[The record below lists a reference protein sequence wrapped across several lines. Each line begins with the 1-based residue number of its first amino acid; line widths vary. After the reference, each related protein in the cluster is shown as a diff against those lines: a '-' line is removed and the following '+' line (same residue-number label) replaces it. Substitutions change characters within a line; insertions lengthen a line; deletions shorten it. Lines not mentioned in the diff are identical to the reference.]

1 MNNELTENK
10 RYHIINFSNEYTVHK
25 VNIYIRENSFTQ
37 KDKRIG
43 EYTIE
48 GGIKKYLIS
57 PVYGKVVKID
67 LEEKEIIIERCSH
80 EAFYYNLCK
89 ECNYD
94 VRY

>member
-1 MNNELTENK
+1 MNNEENE
-10 RYHIINFSNEYTVHK
+10 RYFKINFNNEPNVQK
-25 VNIYIRENSFTQ
+25 VNIYVRENSFTQ

-48 GGIKKYLIS
+48 GSIKKYLIS

-67 LEEKEIIIERCSH
+67 LEEREIVIEKCLH

-94 VRY
+94 IR